1 MKTVINLRKCMIGIL
16 MLSVTGGEMVQAR
29 RYTTYRKPVYT
40 TGRYR
45 VTVINHMSSPVRRD
59 VQAGFKLLMQKYK
72 ETVYWYIRRLVVS
85 HEDAQDV
92 AQETFLRIFRSFSQF
107 KGSCSFKA
115 WIYRIATEEIAKVTC
130 TKVLWHLQS
139 IPDSK
144 TNPTGLHTRKTSYEP
159 SG

>member
-1 MKTVINLRKCMIGIL
+1 MKTVVNLRKCMIGIL

-59 VQAGFKLLMQKYK
+59 VQTGFKLLMQKYK

-107 KGSCSFKA
+107 KGGCIFKA
-115 WIYRIATEEIAKVTC
+115 
-130 TKVLWHLQS
+130 
-139 IPDSK
+139 
-144 TNPTGLHTRKTSYEP
+144 
-159 SG
+159 